1 MEFHFSSRWGGAK
14 LRNSWY

>member
-1 MEFHFSSRWGGAK
+1 MEFHISSWWGGAK